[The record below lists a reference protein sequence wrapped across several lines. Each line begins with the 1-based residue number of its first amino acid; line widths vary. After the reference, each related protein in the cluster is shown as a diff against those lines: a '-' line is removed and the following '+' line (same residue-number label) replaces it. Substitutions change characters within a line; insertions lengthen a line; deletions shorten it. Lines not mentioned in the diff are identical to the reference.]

1 MTSLELRSQIHK
13 AIDNAPENVLP
24 EILDYINIVQHP
36 SADREKLK
44 QFIDKVFQEDDGL
57 LRRLA
62 Q

>member
-1 MTSLELRSQIHK
+1 MTALELRSVIHK
-13 AIDNAPENVLP
+13 EIDKVPENILP
-24 EILDYINIVQHP
+24 EILNYIHIIQQP
-36 SADREKLK
+36 SVDKEKIM